1 MIEFYFSAAEFS
13 AILHFSLWIAFLLHC
28 LPNRIIISSITFS
41 ISTAPTPLTAC
52 SRLQTV
58 VGYSFDFTTPE
69 SRIVFI
75 LVLGHTI
82 ITSSPICKILS
93 SLVCSN
99 LDLVSLYFLSPFCS
113 SLFCSKPYFLSLF
126 FLSLFKGSP
135 VSSILDFTSPES
147 SFPSSLV
154 CSSLDS
160 GSLFSS
166 SLLCSSLF
174 SSSLFSSSLDSGSL
188 GSSFLYCSSSL
199 CSFLDSVSLDSG
211 FPVCNSLC
219 YSIISTLYC
228 SSLFC

>member
-28 LPNRIIISSITFS
+28 LPNRIIISNITFS
-41 ISTAPTPLTAC
+41 ISTAPTPSTAC

-99 LDLVSLYFLSPFCS
+99 LDLVSLYSLSPFCS
-113 SLFCSKPYFLSLF
+113 FVDDIAVWSGDLPCYCRIYGVVQVVLF
-126 FLSLFKGSP
+126 FIRKICLRLS
-135 VSSILDFTSPES
+135 
-147 SFPSSLV
+147 
-154 CSSLDS
+154 
-160 GSLFSS
+160 
-166 SLLCSSLF
+166 
-174 SSSLFSSSLDSGSL
+174 
-188 GSSFLYCSSSL
+188 
-199 CSFLDSVSLDSG
+199 
-211 FPVCNSLC
+211 
-219 YSIISTLYC
+219 
-228 SSLFC
+228 